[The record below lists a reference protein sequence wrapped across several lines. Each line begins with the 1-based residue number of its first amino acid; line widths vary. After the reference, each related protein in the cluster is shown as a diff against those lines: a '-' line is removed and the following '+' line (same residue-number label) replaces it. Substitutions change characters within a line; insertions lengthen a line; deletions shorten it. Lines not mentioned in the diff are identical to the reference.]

1 MAWRRKSKFRFLG
14 IALVFFSGMA
24 LNYAQC
30 LHCNRTGLEEPLSVV
45 ILDWTGI
52 IGLLSAMIIFGCL
65 PFIREKHPRFTPKEW
80 YEKAMR
86 LAERE
91 KQREDSGHD

>member
-1 MAWRRKSKFRFLG
+1 MFISVCA
-14 IALVFFSGMA
+14 I
-24 LNYAQC
+24 NYAQT
-30 LHCNRTGLEEPLSVV
+30 LDCNRTGLEEPLSVV

-52 IGLLSAMIIFGCL
+52 IGFLSAMIIFGCV

-80 YEKAMR
+80 YEKAMH

-91 KQREDSGHD
+91 KQREDSGHDQ